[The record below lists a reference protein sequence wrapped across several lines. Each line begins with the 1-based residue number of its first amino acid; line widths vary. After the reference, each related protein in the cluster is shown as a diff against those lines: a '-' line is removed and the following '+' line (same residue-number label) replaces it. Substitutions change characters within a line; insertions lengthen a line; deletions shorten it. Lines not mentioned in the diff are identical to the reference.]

1 LGGEV
6 AGANIL
12 VFFGVYEKDD
22 IVISDPLLVDLVLEL
37 VVGHQFERSSRD
49 VLIDNQISSSA
60 GDDFRGLFH
69 LL

>member
-1 LGGEV
+1 MGGEV